1 MKSSRL
7 RRGKIRLSV
16 PLRPI
21 ALGVALGGMLLPVLM
36 QTPERITRNAENMLA
51 GAGATLSASVPEN
64 PYNTLAQ
71 QLQEEQAALDER
83 EAALNEKESDIGP
96 SAGEIFGV
104 MSFVMSVV
112 LLGLLGLNFY
122 MDSRRNRKPGISSK
136 FSVDLR

>member
-1 MKSSRL
+1 MKAFRV
-7 RRGKIRLSV
+7 RRGKIHLSV

-21 ALGVALGGMLLPVLM
+21 ALGVALSGMLVPVLM
-36 QTPERITRNAENMLA
+36 QTPERLTQNTESMIA

-71 QLQEEQAALDER
+71 QLQDEQAALNER
-83 EAALNEKESDIGP
+83 EAELKKKENNVGP

-104 MSFVMSVV
+104 MSFVMSVI

-122 MDSRRNRKPGISSK
+122 MDSRRNKRPAVSSK